1 MVILDIIASDAAISA
16 KAMSDKMSEKE
27 PVDERTIQRD
37 LAKIKEL
44 GILRRKGGRKN
55 GKWEIV
61 FDFKDIDK

>member
-1 MVILDIIASDAAISA
+1 
-16 KAMSDKMSEKE
+16 MSEKE

-55 GKWEIV
+55 GEWEVV
-61 FDFKDIDK
+61 FSVNDIDK

>member
-1 MVILDIIASDAAISA
+1 
-16 KAMSDKMSEKE
+16 MSEKMSEKE

-55 GKWEIV
+55 GEWEIV
-61 FDFKDIDK
+61 SDNSNK